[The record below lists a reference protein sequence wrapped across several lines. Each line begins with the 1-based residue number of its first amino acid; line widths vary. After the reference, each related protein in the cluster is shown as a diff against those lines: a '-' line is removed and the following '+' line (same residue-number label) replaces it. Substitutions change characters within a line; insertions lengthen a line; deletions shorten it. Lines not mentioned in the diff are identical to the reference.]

1 MSSLYCGYTEKSR
14 KSDYRKSLFSL
25 VRSNIFFLGIVLDY
39 LRRRQCRTLAERL
52 PDRFPSTLP
61 ELVSRSDDYRG
72 FRLSLNA
79 V

>member
-1 MSSLYCGYTEKSR
+1 
-14 KSDYRKSLFSL
+14 